1 MFALI
6 HRDGVGVSRN
16 RQLVAL
22 TSTERQLKA
31 RVLEMR
37 LRDINPEMEITS
49 EYWEWGRGFEF

>member
-1 MFALI
+1 M
-6 HRDGVGVSRN
+6 SRN

-49 EYWEWGRGFEF
+49 EYWEWGLGFEFGGLVESVEIEG